1 MTARTSPGLNEST
14 RERLLRAAGEVFAAQ
29 GFREA
34 TVREIC
40 EKARVNV
47 ASVNYHFRSKEAL
60 YSEVLSF
67 AFEESQ
73 QRYPWN
79 AAADVDAEPVDRLT
93 DFIGTFLRRLL
104 DDSELS
110 WQGRLIAREV
120 MDPTAAL
127 DHVIDV
133 WIRPRF
139 SLLAEI
145 VPHIVGRPCGRFE
158 LHRLLLSIVG
168 QCLVYRHAR
177 AVIDRLCPDVIANP
191 SELDATVAHIV
202 RFCLAGL
209 RHSAEESEMP

>member
-1 MTARTSPGLNEST
+1 MTALTSPRLNEST

-29 GFREA
+29 GFRDA
-34 TVREIC
+34 TVRDIC
-40 EKARVNV
+40 QSARVNV

-60 YSEVLSF
+60 YTEVLSF
-67 AFEESQ
+67 AFQESQ
-73 QRYPWN
+73 QRYPWS
-79 AAADVDAEPVDRLT
+79 AAVDPVAAPERRLADFV
-93 DFIGTFLRRLL
+93 GTFVRRLL

-127 DHVIDV
+127 DHVIDA

-139 SLLAEI
+139 ALLAEI
-145 VPHIVGRPCGRFE
+145 VSHIVGRPCGGLE
-158 LHRLLLSIVG
+158 LHRLLFSIVG

-177 AVIDRLCPDVIANP
+177 AVIDRLCPEVIASP

-209 RHSAEESEMP
+209 RHSAGELEMP